1 MKFLRFFRSRS
12 FLITLL
18 VAALAVCMALGVC
31 GCGGE
36 DDTKK
41 ESPNKKASA
50 SQKDKDATSK
60 PDEGKE
66 EEKVE
71 EPIPQE
77 KKLVV
82 SSPQKADVTTTE
94 SKYAISGR
102 CDPEH
107 PLYLNGE
114 QLTVAEDGSFGIDVS
129 LKEGANTFTLEH
141 KGSKATYII
150 RYRYVILQSC
160 QPSSAKKY
168 DGNSVFA
175 VSVVARAGSKVTAS
189 FAGTTINLTKD
200 TSNGA
205 SAGDTDF
212 ATFTGNFTMPA
223 GGLNDRVIGKVSFT
237 ATFNSK
243 TETATSANIT
253 CKKDVGLA
261 NKIYVAEVVATEAET
276 FNAEGTD
283 DTSRPTNNYLPKGTV
298 DYCDYNI
305 VHGKEYDYYK
315 LRCGRRIYINK
326 KNAPETSRTT
336 VSKRYEGTL
345 PDHNELSLLSFGVE
359 GKHTV
364 MKLSTLWKAPFLL
377 DIMPQ
382 SYYNANKQDYRITSQ
397 TYTYMEIQ
405 FCYATVLEGDF
416 TVPADNPIFSRAEV
430 TTKNGAQT
438 LRLYFKKTGGF
449 YGWEAD
455 YDSNG
460 NLCFYFLNPAK
471 VSYAE
476 NAYGTDLTGVTIL
489 IDVGHGGRDP
499 GALGSNANYTEAER
513 NLNLALK
520 LKAELESI
528 GATVVMTRTNND
540 NGVISADA
548 KCEFLRKTKPDYC
561 IAIHHDSDKYS
572 SSNGYGAFY
581 STPFSYEAAKFIN
594 TRTIQA
600 SIYNRVRE
608 LNWHYYYTARVTTCP
623 VVLTENGFM
632 SNANDYSGILSAE
645 VTDKKVKAMTQGI
658 VDYFNLINK

>member
-1 MKFLRFFRSRS
+1 MKFSQKFKSKKVFSVALTVLL
-12 FLITLL
+12 LICL
-18 VAALAVCMALGVC
+18 VLGLS
-31 GCGGE
+31 GCKK
-36 DDTKK
+36 DTKK
-41 ESPNKKASA
+41 VSNKKSSA
-50 SQKDKDATSK
+50 TTSQKDKGTSEL
-60 PDEGKE
+60 PENNEDGVQE
-66 EEKVE
+66 ETV
-71 EPIPQE
+71 PPE

-82 SSPQKADVTTTE
+82 SSPAKTDITTTE

-114 QLTVAEDGSFGIDVS
+114 QVTIAEDGSFGIDVS
-129 LKEGANTFTLEH
+129 LKEGVNTFTLEH
-141 KGSKATYII
+141 KGAKTTYTI

-160 QPSSAKKY
+160 QPSAAKKL

-189 FAGTTINLTKD
+189 FAGTTITLKKD
-200 TSNGA
+200 TSNGV

-223 GGLNDRVIGKVSFT
+223 GELKDKLIGKVSFT

-253 CKKDVGLA
+253 CKKDAGLA
-261 NKIYVAEVVATEAET
+261 NKIYVAEVVAYQAET
-276 FNAEGTD
+276 FDATGTD

-305 VHGKEYDYYK
+305 VYGNNDYSYYK

-345 PDHNELSLLSFGVE
+345 PDHNELSLVSLGIE

-364 MKLSTLWKAPFLL
+364 MKLSPLWKAPFLL
-377 DIMPQ
+377 DILPQ
-382 SYYNANKQDYRITSQ
+382 NYTRPSTQDYRITAQ
-397 TYTYMEIQ
+397 TYTYVEIQ

-416 TVPADNPIFSRAEV
+416 TIPEDNPLFSRAEV

-438 LRLYFKKTGGF
+438 LRLYLKKKGGF
-449 YGWEAD
+449 YGWEAE

-476 NAYGTDLTGVTIL
+476 NAYGTDLTGVTVF

-499 GALGSNANYTEAER
+499 GALGSNKNYTEAER

-528 GATVVMTRTNND
+528 GAKVVMTRTTND
-540 NGVISADA
+540 NGAISADA
-548 KCEFLRKTKPDYC
+548 KCELLRKTKPDYC

-581 STPFSYEAAKFIN
+581 STPFSYEAAKFVN
-594 TRTIQA
+594 DRTVQA
-600 SIYNRVRE
+600 AIYKRVRA

-632 SNANDYSGILSAE
+632 SNAGDYSGILSAE

>member
-1 MKFLRFFRSRS
+1 M
-12 FLITLL
+12 IILL
-18 VAALAVCMALGVC
+18 VAALTMCMALGFS
-31 GCGGE
+31 GCKK
-36 DDTKK
+36 DDKK
-41 ESPNKKASA
+41 VSNKKVST
-50 SQKDKDATSK
+50 SQKDKDVTSK

-66 EEKVE
+66 ETKTE

-82 SSPQKADVTTTE
+82 SSPAKADVTTTE

-114 QLTVAEDGSFGIDVS
+114 QLTIAEDGSFGIDVN
-129 LKEGANTFTLEH
+129 LNEGANTFTLEH
-141 KGSKATYII
+141 KGAKATYVI

-261 NKIYVAEVVATEAET
+261 NRIYVAEVVATEAET

-315 LRCGRRIYINK
+315 LRCGRRIYIDK

-382 SYYNANKQDYRITSQ
+382 SYTNANKQDYRITAQ
-397 TYTYMEIQ
+397 TFTYMEIQ

-416 TVPADNPIFSRAEV
+416 TVPADNPIFKGAEV
-430 TTKNGAQT
+430 TTVNGVQT
-438 LRLYFKKTGGF
+438 LRLHFKKPGGF

-499 GALGSNANYTEAER
+499 GALGANKNYPEAER

-594 TRTIQA
+594 DRTSQA
-600 SIYNRVRE
+600 AIYNRIRE
-608 LNWHYYYTARVTTCP
+608 LNWHYYYMARVTTCP